1 MKKIKFCIVITLA
14 IAMASCKDAATKAD
28 QSDTSSSKAERQENT
43 NDEKIQD
50 NAPVNST
57 TADSIILNKP
67 GDILANIDKYLVSK
81 PVYPVSINGG
91 IVNGEVMIENTLT
104 DATFQKAI
112 VEVSILLP
120 DGKEY
125 RTDYY
130 TVQNIEPQTTRT
142 VKIPATTRGVS
153 VLSHIVKVKSA
164 ELTNGEWVL
173 VGRRY
178 VPQ

>member
-1 MKKIKFCIVITLA
+1 MKKIKFCMLITVVIVI
-14 IAMASCKDAATKAD
+14 ASCKDAATKAD
-28 QSDTSSSKAERQENT
+28 QSDTSSSKAGKQENT
-43 NDEKIQD
+43 TNEKIQE
-50 NAPVNST
+50 NTLVNST
-57 TADSIILNKP
+57 TADSIIISKP

-81 PVYPVSINGG
+81 PVYPATVNGG
-91 IVNGEVMIENTLT
+91 IVNGSVIVENTLT
-104 DATFQKAI
+104 DITFQKAI

-130 TVQNIEPQTTRT
+130 TVQNIEPQTTKT
-142 VKIPATTRGVS
+142 VKIPNTTRGVS

-173 VGRRY
+173 VGSQY
-178 VPQ
+178 VPR

>member
-1 MKKIKFCIVITLA
+1 MLITVAIV
-14 IAMASCKDAATKAD
+14 MASCKDAATKAD
-28 QSDTSSSKAERQENT
+28 SSDSSSVKSEKKESNKKDRIQEN
-43 NDEKIQD
+43 
-50 NAPVNST
+50 APANSVT
-57 TADSIILNKP
+57 TDSIILNKA

-81 PVYPVSINGG
+81 PIYPATVTGG
-91 IVNGEVMIENTLT
+91 IVNGTVAVENTLP
-104 DATFQKAI
+104 DVTFQKAI

-130 TVQNIEPQTTRT
+130 TVQNIEPQTTKT
-142 VKIPATTRGVS
+142 VKIPNTTRGVS

-173 VGRRY
+173 VGSQY
-178 VPQ
+178 VPR

>member
-1 MKKIKFCIVITLA
+1 MKKIKFCILITLA
-14 IAMASCKDAATKAD
+14 IVMASCKDAATKAD
-28 QSDTSSSKAERQENT
+28 QSDSSSAKS
-43 NDEKIQD
+43 EKKESNKKDRIQD
-50 NAPVNST
+50 NSPANSVT
-57 TADSIILNKP
+57 TDSIVLNKT

-81 PVYPVSINGG
+81 PIYPATVTGG
-91 IVNGEVMIENTLT
+91 IVNGTVTVENTLP
-104 DATFQKAI
+104 DVTFQKAI

-130 TVQNIEPQTTRT
+130 TVQNIEPQTIKT
-142 VKIPATTRGVS
+142 VKIPTTTRGVS

-173 VGRRY
+173 VGSQY
-178 VPQ
+178 VPR